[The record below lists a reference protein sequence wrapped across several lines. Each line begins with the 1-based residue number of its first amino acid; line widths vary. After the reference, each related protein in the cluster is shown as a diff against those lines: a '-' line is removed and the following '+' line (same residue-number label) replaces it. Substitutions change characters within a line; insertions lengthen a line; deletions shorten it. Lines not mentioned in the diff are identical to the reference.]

1 MAVMRGLVVL
11 AALGACAAAI
21 SVTSAPAATPKP
33 CKVPKLTGRT
43 TAAAKA
49 ALKAAGCATSALHT
63 ATKCSSTGNVG
74 KVLDQTPAAKA
85 VLKKG
90 QKVAVHIG
98 VFCQKPPP
106 PPPPAAPD
114 FAGDFLGT
122 YTGTLLGSPGCPDI
136 PISGRAEVYV
146 TKQDVTTYDVQFA
159 LENADVST
167 TEGCA
172 EVQRDNS
179 YGEIEATA
187 SGTRLGTSGISMIL
201 TTNTL
206 NGQIQTTGGQITFT
220 VTRS

>member
-1 MAVMRGLVVL
+1 MPDMRGLVIL
-11 AALGACAAAI
+11 AAIGACAAAI

-33 CKVPKLTGRT
+33 CKVPRLTGRT
-43 TAAAKA
+43 TTAAKA
-49 ALKAAGCATSALHT
+49 ALKAAGCATSVLHT
-63 ATKCSSTGNVG
+63 ATRCSATANVG

-90 QKVAVHIG
+90 QKVSVHIG
-98 VFCQKPPP
+98 AFCQKPPP
-106 PPPPAAPD
+106 PPPPAPN
-114 FAGDFLGT
+114 FVGDFLGT
-122 YTGTLLGSPGCPDI
+122 YTGTLLSSPGCPDI

-146 TKQDVTTYDVQFA
+146 TQQDVSTYDVQFL

-167 TEGCA
+167 TEGCQ

-179 YGEIEATA
+179 YGDVEATA

-201 TTNTL
+201 TANTL
-206 NGQIQTTGGQITFT
+206 NGQIQTSGGQIAFT